1 MTTETIL
8 TDFQLIEICQKYGP
22 LENMDLSRAIE
33 QAVLQSPEV
42 QALKLDKGRLDWL
55 SDPENTIGNVLL
67 PTECVN
73 RNPHSLRDAIDD
85 AMEKK

>member
-33 QAVLQSPEV
+33 QAALQSPEV
-42 QALKLDKGRLDWL
+42 QALKRDKERMRAALKRISAMDSMSYHTLDSAKI
-55 SDPENTIGNVLL
+55 T
-67 PTECVN
+67 
-73 RNPHSLRDAIDD
+73 AKA
-85 AMEKK
+85 AMEQE